1 MYIINQFCTAF
12 VEEEKRK
19 QIFCAMNP
27 TYLNTLQTSLHVT
40 TLMDIWDIH
49 TWICQAP
56 KNIFF
61 VYADGLSASTRA

>member
-1 MYIINQFCTAF
+1 
-12 VEEEKRK
+12 
-19 QIFCAMNP
+19 MNP

-56 KNIFF
+56 KNIFLF
-61 VYADGLSASTRA
+61 MQMGFQLRHVHNAYA

>member
-1 MYIINQFCTAF
+1 
-12 VEEEKRK
+12 
-19 QIFCAMNP
+19 MNP
-27 TYLNTLQTSLHVT
+27 TYFKTLQTSLHVT

-61 VYADGLSASTRA
+61 VYADGLSASTHA